1 MAKKAT
7 PLKRKAD
14 ISILEQMISPENSQ
28 MHNTRVK
35 AVIQLA
41 QGEECAIIA
50 KEAKRSEAWFWMIK
64 RLWKPEE
71 ELKLKGFQ
79 VLSKRWVVE
88 RTFAWVSRCRRLSKD
103 YERYASTTEHWFWL
117 RAAQLSWRK
126 INALNQQST

>member
-35 AVIQLA
+35 AVTQLA

-79 VLSKRWVVE
+79 VLPKRWVVE
-88 RTFAWVSRCRRLSKD
+88 RTFAWVSRFAGYLKITKD
-103 YERYASTTEHWFWL
+103 MQARQNIGFG
-117 RAAQLSWRK
+117 
-126 INALNQQST
+126 